1 MPSAPR
7 TDRRRFVQQAAGGA
21 AAVLGTTTAQSPLV
35 AHAAEPA
42 PQSTSKSQI
51 GIGVRITP
59 EWLKSEKDADLR
71 FLKQIGVDAVDIELI
86 MVPGYKET
94 GTFTRE
100 ALRQLMDRFAAVG
113 LRIER
118 ANDIGPS
125 FKNAHLGRPEGKR
138 ELDNLKRNAELM
150 VAAEIPVYGVQVCQA
165 AVHTK
170 QPKFGWSRK
179 QDLRG
184 GYDYPAFDLSAS
196 RANTPP
202 PDYTVTKE
210 QLWAGQL
217 AIYRAVVPI
226 VDGTKTNLAVHG
238 CDPPLYEHLG
248 NPQVVC
254 CFADFDRLF
263 AEVPS
268 RNSGITFCVGTRY
281 ESGEDVYAGLRHF
294 GQAGKIF
301 HVHFRNVRGMLP
313 QGGYAEVM
321 PDDGDIDM
329 VRVVRILHEVG
340 YRGVIDYDHLIGL
353 SNDDPLGKQYIAFA
367 VGHMRGILQSVT
379 G

>member
-1 MPSAPR
+1 MNPTSR
-7 TDRRRFVQQAAGGA
+7 TDRRQFVQQATA
-21 AAVLGTTTAQSPLV
+21 AAVLGASAASSPVTAT
-35 AHAAEPA
+35 AAEPA
-42 PQSTSKSQI
+42 LRPASKSKI

-59 EWLKSEKDADLR
+59 EWLMSDNDNDLR

-86 MVPGYKET
+86 MVPGYAET
-94 GTFTRE
+94 GTFTRD

-118 ANDIGPS
+118 ANDLGPK
-125 FKNAHLGRPEGKR
+125 FKNAHLGRPEAQR

-165 AVHTK
+165 ALHTQ
-170 QPKFGWSRK
+170 QPKFGWTRK
-179 QDLRG
+179 QDSRG

-196 RANTPP
+196 RAGTPP
-202 PDYTVTKE
+202 PDYAVTKE

-254 CFADFDRLF
+254 RFADFDRLF

-268 RNSGITFCVGTRY
+268 KNSGITFCVGTRY

-294 GQAGKIF
+294 GEAGKIF
-301 HVHFRNVRGMLP
+301 HVHFRNVRGTLS
-313 QGGYAEVM
+313 QGAYAEVM
-321 PDDGDIDM
+321 PDDGDVDM

-340 YRGVIDYDHLIGL
+340 YQGVIDYDHLSRLRG
-353 SNDDPLGKQYIAFA
+353 DDPLGKQYIAFA
-367 VGHMRGILQSVT
+367 VGHMRGILQSV
-379 G
+379 GA